1 MKVHYENVE
10 RHMLAVGIADDDLD
24 YDPEIKA
31 SDVNNL
37 DHQRI
42 LIKES
47 DWHHVHSFDKV
58 GWGGPPTS

>member
-10 RHMLAVGIADDDLD
+10 RHMLAVGIAEVNPN
-24 YDPEIKA
+24 YNPESKA
-31 SDVNNL
+31 ADVNDV

-47 DWHHVHSFDKV
+47 
-58 GWGGPPTS
+58 